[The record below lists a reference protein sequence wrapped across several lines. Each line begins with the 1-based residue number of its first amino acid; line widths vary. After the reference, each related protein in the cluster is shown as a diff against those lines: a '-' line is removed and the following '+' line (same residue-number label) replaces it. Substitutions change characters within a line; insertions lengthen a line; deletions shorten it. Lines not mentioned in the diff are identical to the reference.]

1 MKKQLFLILLATSI
15 IATAQNKTEF
25 EETESQKRMT
35 DFSNKKRHFLSL
47 DVGAVLVFPAFN
59 PRYEYAANKYSS
71 IGADLNINFDN
82 SLNSEVIEK
91 FSFSPYY
98 RQYFFSKEDFG
109 AKGFYGEG
117 FLKFYTY
124 ESSDYFYDH
133 AIEGQ
138 NIKSFFET
146 AVGVSIGWK
155 QVFNSGLIFDTNI
168 GLGRNLGFSD
178 VPFGEDL
185 TERMSLNIG
194 WRF

>member
-1 MKKQLFLILLATSI
+1 MKKQLFLILLTTSI
-15 IATAQNKTEF
+15 IATAQNNTAF
-25 EETESQKRMT
+25 EETESQKQT
-35 DFSNKKRHFLSL
+35 TEFLNKKRHYLSL
-47 DVGAVLVFPAFN
+47 DINAVLVYPAFSL
-59 PRYEYAANKYSS
+59 RYEYAVNTHSS
-71 IGADLNINFDN
+71 IGGDL
-82 SLNSEVIEK
+82 SLNLDNNYGSKELEK
-91 FSFSPYY
+91 FSFSPFY
-98 RQYFFSKEDFG
+98 RQYFFSEEDYG

-117 FLKFYTY
+117 FLKFYTF
-124 ESSDYFYDH
+124 ESSDYFYDN

>member
-25 EETESQKRMT
+25 EETDSQKRMT
-35 DFSNKKRHFLSL
+35 DFSKKKLHYLSL
-47 DVGAVLVFPAFN
+47 DVGAALVFPAFN

-124 ESSDYFYDH
+124 ESSDYFYDNSVEQQDFKSYFES
-133 AIEGQ
+133 AIGT
-138 NIKSFFET
+138 S
-146 AVGVSIGWK
+146 VGWK
-155 QVFNSGLIFDTNI
+155 WVSNT
-168 GLGRNLGFSD
+168 GFIID
-178 VPFGEDL
+178 
-185 TERMSLNIG
+185 LNIG
-194 WRF
+194 FGRNFGLSNEGFLREFTGRFGINFGWRF